1 MKSSTF
7 DPGLTVPRLP
17 YAVTS
22 ANISG
27 EEEILTSDVKKSAI
41 GYGSWFYICV

>member
-7 DPGLTVPRLP
+7 DPGLTVPLLP
-17 YAVTS
+17 YTVTC

-27 EEEILTSDVKKSAI
+27 EEEMLMSDVKKSAI
-41 GYGSWFYICV
+41 GYGSWF